1 MGEIKK
7 KLNINRIT
15 VKNLFLVI
23 LLMAIMAVIGAA
35 ARLIGGRAADIN
47 ITQAQSCWVPP
58 SGVGCSGVP
67 DGSGEGC
74 GHASTGAGVG
84 TGDDSGCSGEGSGY

>member
-47 ITQAQSCWVPP
+47 IAQAQSCWVPP

-74 GHASTGAGVG
+74 GQASTGQS
-84 TGDDSGCSGEGSGY
+84 TGGDTGCSGEGSGY